1 MSEKSM
7 RSTRLGG
14 VLQNDIAVREG
25 GIFDLQS
32 WRFYCFFCS
41 KILVFVAFS
50 SPVVRLN
57 FKLPMMFEINSNG
70 AGRARM
76 PSCLS
81 LLIRFRGQNRRGIN
95 KLTTLA
101 LAVETTPQRGDD
113 IGLSSPP
120 PDLRG

>member
-41 KILVFVAFS
+41 KTLVFVAFS
-50 SPVVRLN
+50 SLVVRLN
-57 FKLPMMFEINSNG
+57 FKLPRCS
-70 AGRARM
+70 
-76 PSCLS
+76 
-81 LLIRFRGQNRRGIN
+81 
-95 KLTTLA
+95 KLTPTERVA
-101 LAVETTPQRGDD
+101 PDCRTARSAAGQR
-113 IGLSSPP
+113 IAIWQS
-120 PDLRG
+120 

>member
-50 SPVVRLN
+50 SLVVRLK
-57 FKLPMMFEINSNG
+57 FKLPSPHYARRMSNH
-70 AGRARM
+70 R
-76 PSCLS
+76 
-81 LLIRFRGQNRRGIN
+81 
-95 KLTTLA
+95 
-101 LAVETTPQRGDD
+101 LAVAQ
-113 IGLSSPP
+113 SS
-120 PDLRG
+120 GIA